1 MNSRGFEKGE
11 KQPELLWVMI
21 ATIAD
26 QDQFTYVVYVNN
38 VYTDIQVTP
47 PRVSDTITEEL
58 WIFKALVTRS
68 ECDC

>member
-1 MNSRGFEKGE
+1 
-11 KQPELLWVMI
+11 MI